1 MVPLLVLLVDNGAV
15 VVVAV
20 KKHGTVPLSA
30 YDELILLCSVFV
42 VPQMVVT
49 VALPILVMVE
59 RPL

>member
-20 KKHGTVPLSA
+20 TKHGTVPLSA
-30 YDELILLCSVFV
+30 YDVLILLCSVFV

-49 VALPILVMVE
+49 VALPTLVMVE